1 MILKFKRADGVR
13 YALDSIFLTMSEIIR
28 RVNHPIITC
37 LMMAHLTNAVQNGI
51 AHIHVG

>member
-13 YALDSIFLTMSEIIR
+13 YALDSIFLTVSEVIR
-28 RVNHPIITC
+28 RVNHPIIAG
-37 LMMAHLTNAVQNGI
+37 LVMGHLTNAVQNGI